1 MDEFEGKARAE
12 IDRKDSPLTWR
23 VIVMLLVVSL
33 PAIWTWY
40 LLISALL
47 KYLAS

>member
-1 MDEFEGKARAE
+1 MDEFAEKARAE
-12 IDRKDSPLTWR
+12 IDRKDSPLTGQ
-23 VIVMLLVVSL
+23 VIVMLLVASL

-40 LLISALL
+40 LMISALL